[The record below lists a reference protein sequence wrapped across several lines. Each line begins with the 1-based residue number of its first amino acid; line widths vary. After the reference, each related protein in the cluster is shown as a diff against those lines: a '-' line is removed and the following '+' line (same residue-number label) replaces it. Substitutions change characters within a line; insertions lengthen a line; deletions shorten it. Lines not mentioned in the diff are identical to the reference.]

1 MANRPSG
8 NSRPSSRPPSSGAS
22 SRMLSVRDVAEML
35 GVSPD
40 TVYDEWRKWGLK
52 GYRIGK
58 HLRFREREVDQWIE
72 KQAA

>member
-1 MANRPSG
+1 MPAGGSNK
-8 NSRPSSRPPSSGAS
+8 
-22 SRMLSVRDVAEML
+22 MLSVQDLAAML
-35 GVSPD
+35 AVPVD
-40 TVYDEWRKWGLK
+40 TVYDQWRQWGLK

>member
-1 MANRPSG
+1 LP
-8 NSRPSSRPPSSGAS
+8 
-22 SRMLSVRDVAEML
+22 SRMITVREVAEML
-35 GVSPD
+35 ALSPD

-58 HLRFREREVDQWIE
+58 HLRFREREIEQWIE

>member
-1 MANRPSG
+1 MTAKSA
-8 NSRPSSRPPSSGAS
+8 SSGTS
-22 SRMLSVRDVAEML
+22 NRMISVREVAEML
-35 GVSPD
+35 GISAD
-40 TVYDEWRKWGLK
+40 TVYDEWKKWGLK

>member
-1 MANRPSG
+1 VAAKSA
-8 NSRPSSRPPSSGAS
+8 SSGAS
-22 SRMLSVRDVAEML
+22 NRMISVRELAEML
-35 GVSPD
+35 AISPD

-58 HLRFREREVDQWIE
+58 HLRFREREIEQWIE

>member
-1 MANRPSG
+1 MAGTRQRGSMP
-8 NSRPSSRPPSSGAS
+8 
-22 SRMLSVRDVAEML
+22 SRMISVQDVAEIL
-35 GVSPD
+35 GISPD

-58 HLRFREREVDQWIE
+58 HLRFKEREVALWIE

>member
-1 MANRPSG
+1 MANRPNG
-8 NSRPSSRPPSSGAS
+8 NGRPPSRPASSGGG
-22 SRMLSVRDVAEML
+22 SRMLSVRDVAEIL

-58 HLRFREREVDQWIE
+58 HLRFRERELEQWIE

>member
-1 MANRPSG
+1 MAAGGSNK
-8 NSRPSSRPPSSGAS
+8 
-22 SRMLSVRDVAEML
+22 LVTVQDVASML
-35 GVSPD
+35 AVSPD

-58 HLRFREREVDQWIE
+58 HLRFREREIEQWIE

>member
-1 MANRPSG
+1 MALSTGKP
-8 NSRPSSRPPSSGAS
+8 SRPGAS
-22 SRMLSVRDVAEML
+22 NSMISVRDVAEML
-35 GVSPD
+35 GISAD

-58 HLRFREREVDQWIE
+58 HLRFKEREIEQWIE